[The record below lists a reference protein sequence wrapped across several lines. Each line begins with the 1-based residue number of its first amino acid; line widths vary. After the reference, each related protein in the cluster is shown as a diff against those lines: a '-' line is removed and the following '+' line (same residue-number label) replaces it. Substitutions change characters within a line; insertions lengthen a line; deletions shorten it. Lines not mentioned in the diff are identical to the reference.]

1 VARLVVGVALG
12 YLVFAASAVAIFLL
26 TGHDP
31 HGPASTAF
39 KIGSSVYGMA
49 FAALGGYLASRLA
62 RTPTAAT
69 TVGVVIAALAVLSV
83 VLEAQG
89 FWWSQGAALVL
100 MAPSAVAGGHLGR
113 TPAGA
118 GPR

>member
-1 VARLVVGVALG
+1 MPRLVVGVALG
-12 YLVFAASAVAIFLL
+12 YVVFAVSAVAIFLL

-31 HGPASTAF
+31 HGPASIAF
-39 KIGSSVYGMA
+39 KVGSIVYGMA
-49 FAALGGYLASRLA
+49 FAALGGYLATRLA

-69 TVGVVIAALAVLSV
+69 AVGVVIGALAVLSA
-83 VLEAQG
+83 VLDGQG
-89 FWWSQGAALVL
+89 FWWSQVAALVL
-100 MAPSAVAGGHLGR
+100 MAPSAVIGGHLGR